1 MKKWSPKDN
10 GYFITEF
17 KEKLKKDN
25 FLDQDIKMII
35 HNSKDVLSKSIQ
47 PKIKSNIEGLSSTN
61 IVLGY
66 IQSGKTT
73 SMEAVSCM
81 ARDNGFKLI
90 IILSGHVINLANQ
103 TKKRVYASLDSYGW
117 DKIEIERGTK
127 INLQESYN
135 KLSNIL
141 NSLDDPL
148 MDDNEKPSLLIVS
161 MKQWQRIDSIISIF
175 KNAKEN
181 GLDLSKIP
189 TLFIDDEADHY
200 SLDTDRGKTKKNNK
214 ENTKNPKN
222 YYITKK
228 GDSLESISIEKNI
241 PEETLRNLNNFEE
254 DKEIILKEDQEILIE
269 KSESTTHRR
278 IKRLRQ
284 LLPRHTFLG
293 YTATPLA
300 NYLISTVNNLS
311 PKHGSLLEPGS
322 MYTGAKYFFGTSENK
337 RKHVK
342 IVKEVN
348 VAKSGEKPKTL
359 AEAIRVFILGVAY
372 GMQNGDHLNKKK
384 NRSMLIHPSTSRPIH
399 TEWKGWVEGIL
410 KKYSKAFETK
420 ALSIID
426 KSKRVDF
433 SYEEVEKDFLQSYEE
448 IIKTEKKFPKYDN
461 LLIKNIHKALKEV
474 SSNVILFNGEA
485 GGIPFIDFE
494 SGNDYGR
501 ILVGGIGLERGYTI
515 NGLTVS
521 YVVRETGSDDVV
533 YQRARF
539 FGYHMSYIGLIRMYL
554 PEYLVSNFEKQ
565 YEQEIIIR
573 EKMQEVIKKGG
584 DFRKDLKRSFPFISS
599 KYGPVRKNILGFTLK
614 KFPNH
619 GVVMDN
625 QSHHLDVEK
634 IIENKEI
641 YNNLNL
647 IKDKKQLSEISNHS
661 YAKSIKNIDIK
672 ENLNLTDYTE
682 KFISKI
688 NAFENNSE
696 QYDILTEL
704 VTWRSTMKVEAKKNN
719 QDILKYDDLELAI
732 MFMNDSENF
741 GRAVDEEEFNNFSS
755 RIPVE
760 QGANQNRPGHAY
772 LHCEF
777 LRNGEP
783 KWQPTPN
790 KDSPYGTPIGG
801 KVLKI
806 ANKIATLQIYKFDIL
821 SKQTN
826 EILKVN
832 GYELKNI
839 PYFRLYIP
847 KVLGTGFNAFKD

>member
-1 MKKWSPKDN
+1 MKKWSPEDK
-10 GYFITEF
+10 GYFVSSF
-17 KEKLKKDN
+17 KEKLKKNN
-25 FLDQDIKMII
+25 FLDKDIEMII
-35 HNSKDVLSKSIQ
+35 RNSKDVLSKSID
-47 PKIKSNIEGLSSTN
+47 PRVKSKTEGLSSTN
-61 IVLGY
+61 LVLGY

-73 SMEAVSCM
+73 SMEAVACM

-90 IILSGHVINLANQ
+90 IILSGHVLNLADQ
-103 TKKRVYASLDSYGW
+103 TKQRVYKSLDAYGW
-117 DKIEIERGTK
+117 DQIEIGIGSK
-127 INLQESYN
+127 INLQESNN
-135 KLSNIL
+135 KLSNII

-148 MDDNEKPSLLIVS
+148 MDDTEKPSLLIVS
-161 MKQWQRIDSIISIF
+161 MKHHLRIESIISIF

-181 GLDLSKIP
+181 GFDLSKIP

-200 SLDTDRGKTKKNNK
+200 SLDTDRGKKKNK
-214 ENTKNPKN
+214 ENVKNPKN
-222 YYITKK
+222 YYTVKK
-228 GDSLESISIEKNI
+228 GDTLESIGIEKI
-241 PEETLRNLNNFEE
+241 VPEETLRNLNNFES
-254 DKEIILKEDQEILIE
+254 DVDIILKENDEILIE
-269 KSESTTHRR
+269 KSESTTHRM

-337 RKHVK
+337 KKHVK
-342 IVKEVN
+342 IVKEIN
-348 VAKSGEKPKTL
+348 AAKSGEKPKTL
-359 AEAIRVFILGVAY
+359 AEAIRIFILGVAY
-372 GMQNGDHLNKKK
+372 GWKNKDHKNKKK
-384 NRSMLIHPSTSRPIH
+384 RSMLIHPSTSRAVH
-399 TEWKGWVEGIL
+399 LEWKGWVEGIL
-410 KKYSKAFETK
+410 KKYSKAFKTK
-420 ALSIID
+420 ALNIAD
-426 KSKRVDF
+426 KSNRIDF
-433 SYEEVEKDFLQSYEE
+433 SYEEVKKDFLDSYEE
-448 IIKTEKKFPKYDN
+448 LIKTEKNLPKYDDDFI
-461 LLIKNIHKALKEV
+461 LNIYKALKEV
-474 SSNVILFNGEA
+474 SNNVILFNGEN
-485 GGIPFIDFE
+485 GKIPFIDWD
-494 SGNDYGR
+494 SGNVYGR

-521 YVVRETGSDDVV
+521 YVVRETGSDDAV

-539 FGYHMSYIGLIRMYL
+539 FGYHKSYIGLIRMYL
-554 PEYLVSNFEKQ
+554 PDYLIDNFEKQ
-565 YEQEIIIR
+565 YQQEIIIR
-573 EKMQEVIKKGG
+573 EKMQEVINKGG

-619 GVVMDN
+619 GIVMDN
-625 QSHHLDVEK
+625 QTHHLDVEK

-641 YNNLNL
+641 YNNLNS
-647 IKDKKQLSEISNHS
+647 IKDKKKLAEISDHT

-672 ENLNLTDYTE
+672 ENLNLTDYTK

-688 NAFENNSE
+688 NAFENSSE

-704 VTWRSTMKVEAKKNN
+704 VSWREAMKDEAIKNN
-719 QDILKYDDLELAI
+719 QSTLKYEDLELAI
-732 MFMNDSENF
+732 MFMNDSESF
-741 GRAVDEEEFNNFSS
+741 GRTVDEEEFDNFSS

-777 LRNGEP
+777 LRNNEP

-790 KDSPYGTPIGG
+790 KDSPYGTPIQG
-801 KVLKI
+801 KILKTT
-806 ANKIATLQIYKFDIL
+806 NKIATLQIYKFDIL

-832 GYELKNI
+832 GYALKNI

-847 KVLGTGFNAFKD
+847 KVLGTGFRALEN